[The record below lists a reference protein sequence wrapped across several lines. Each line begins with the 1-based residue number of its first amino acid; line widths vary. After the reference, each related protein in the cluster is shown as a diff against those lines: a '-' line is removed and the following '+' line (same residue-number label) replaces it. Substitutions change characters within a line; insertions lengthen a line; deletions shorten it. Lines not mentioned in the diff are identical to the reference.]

1 MSRQRKSVRSQEIK
15 LSLPQ
20 DLSARVDILL
30 WDAALQK
37 PKYGARS
44 ELITMLLTKWCDEQ
58 ETGDAD
64 VDIADE
70 TERTLHV

>member
-1 MSRQRKSVRSQEIK
+1 MSRQRNSVRSQEIK

-44 ELITMLLTKWCDEQ
+44 ELIAMLLTKWCDEQ
-58 ETGDAD
+58 EGTSS
-64 VDIADE
+64 E
-70 TERTLHV
+70 TQEELAYD

>member
-1 MSRQRKSVRSQEIK
+1 MSRARNPIRSVEIK

-44 ELITMLLTKWCDEQ
+44 ELIAQLLTKWCDEA
-58 ETGDAD
+58 EGEGL
-64 VDIADE
+64 E
-70 TERTLHV
+70 TEKEKEIA